1 MIKKNYCRNKEFL
14 VSFMKCVRWIMDMIQ
29 QIKVVRRFII
39 FRMKMNLKHGFSGRI
54 RERCNHFRNE
64 NCKDKK
70 RRKSAVYEQ
79 LLPDLEKLKKTEGI
93 VCDDLDDYDECL
105 QSCGVPI
112 FEEGMEYYYEWAYR
126 RIKLLGNPDVL
137 QGRMEEECEGVTRG
151 YYLGRG
157 WQDVPEQEREE
168 IWEKGKD
175 WMLLFQV
182 GTIDGYDDEYRWE
195 YQGNLYFWIKKQD
208 LKMRNF
214 ENVWLILQC
223 L

>member
-1 MIKKNYCRNKEFL
+1 MC
-14 VSFMKCVRWIMDMIQ
+14 D
-29 QIKVVRRFII
+29 
-39 FRMKMNLKHGFSGRI
+39 
-54 RERCNHFRNE
+54 
-64 NCKDKK
+64 
-70 RRKSAVYEQ
+70 AV
-79 LLPDLEKLKKTEGI
+79 DA
-93 VCDDLDDYDECL
+93 YDECL

>member
-1 MIKKNYCRNKEFL
+1 MELRKDCTDRNYLYGRLLAIADRMEYRSFKQGESRETNAKKYMTAFSIHPFRTWMIIEQKVRYCQK
-14 VSFMKCVRWIMDMIQ
+14 
-29 QIKVVRRFII
+29 
-39 FRMKMNLKHGFSGRI
+39 
-54 RERCNHFRNE
+54 
-64 NCKDKK
+64 
-70 RRKSAVYEQ
+70 
-79 LLPDLEKLKKTEGI
+79 KLKKTEGI

-126 RIKLLGNPDVL
+126 RIKLLWNPDVL

-151 YYLGRG
+151 YYLGSG

-182 GTIDGYDDEYRWE
+182 GTIDGYDDEYRGE
-195 YQGNLYFWIKKQD
+195 YQGNLYFWIKKLD
-208 LKMRNF
+208 LKMRYF
-214 ENVWLILQC
+214 ENVWLILLC